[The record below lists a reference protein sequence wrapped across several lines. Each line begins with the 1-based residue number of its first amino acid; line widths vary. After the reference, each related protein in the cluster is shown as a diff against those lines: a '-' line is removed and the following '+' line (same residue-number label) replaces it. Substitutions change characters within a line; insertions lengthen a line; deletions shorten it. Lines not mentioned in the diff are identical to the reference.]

1 MQDTVISA
9 QQRVVI
15 RLLYLGRRCM
25 AADNSSR
32 IGLAAACLFWA
43 GIIFAGY
50 KLYHH
55 FREIDLSEQRQLDE
69 ARKWTIGR
77 VQDSATGSRSFMS
90 AVARKFTNEDNAETD
105 LCAWFASPMWEHS
118 VHNPNWLSRIK
129 GRTGMQI
136 IAYCPVS
143 SGTQYVDEMRF
154 EWEWEDGTGVI
165 ATSWG
170 WAPTLPQAE
179 SN

>member
-1 MQDTVISA
+1 
-9 QQRVVI
+9 
-15 RLLYLGRRCM
+15 M

-69 ARKWTIGR
+69 AKKWTIGR

-90 AVARKFTNEDNAETD
+90 AVA
-105 LCAWFASPMWEHS
+105 S
-118 VHNPNWLSRIK
+118 
-129 GRTGMQI
+129 QI
-136 IAYCPVS
+136 Y
-143 SGTQYVDEMRF
+143 
-154 EWEWEDGTGVI
+154 
-165 ATSWG
+165 
-170 WAPTLPQAE
+170 
-179 SN
+179 